1 MTWSTIEKNRFLP
14 LLDATHQDFP
24 VGESFHIVKVSIAEL
39 RKLFTYLL
47 SPRKR
52 ADVECAATRGSEKN
66 LKIGES
72 PKMDTVKFW
81 NIHHESCKEI

>member
-1 MTWSTIEKNRFLP
+1 MR
-14 LLDATHQDFP
+14 
-24 VGESFHIVKVSIAEL
+24 
-39 RKLFTYLL
+39 

-52 ADVECAATRGSEKN
+52 ADVECAATRGSEK
-66 LKIGES
+66 KIWKIDES